1 MADVL
6 TTSILAR
13 IQGTRKVDMGVGTQ
27 LYPATVEENLAWPD
41 GTAVSKANEMW
52 TDDAGSVAAAAH
64 VNLDLFA
71 AVQVDAAGATTGRT
85 VSFAKVKALF
95 IRNTSAA
102 NYIKIGGGTD
112 GTGVAADA
120 WIDAVGTEGWL
131 ADDSDFIHLPA
142 GGCLLLE
149 FPSGVTVSNGTSH
162 ILHLGG
168 ITSTQT
174 YEIIVIGLTA

>member
-13 IQGTRKVDMGVGTQ
+13 IQGTRKVGMGLGTQ
-27 LYPATVEENLAWPD
+27 VYPATVEENLAWPD

-102 NYIKIGGGTD
+102 NYLVIGGGTD
-112 GTGVAADA
+112 GAAAADA

-131 ADDSDFIHLPA
+131 LADSDLLHLPA
-142 GGCLLLE
+142 GGCLLME
-149 FPSGVTVSNGTSH
+149 FPSGVTVTDGSSH

-174 YEIIVIGLTA
+174 YEIIIIGLTA

>member
-13 IQGTRKVDMGVGTQ
+13 IQGTRKVGMGLGTQ
-27 LYPATVEENLAWPD
+27 VYPATVEENLAWPD

-64 VNLDLFA
+64 VNLDLFSLGQVDDDGA
-71 AVQVDAAGATTGRT
+71 AVRS
-85 VSFAKVKALF
+85 VSFAKIKALL